1 MSDIPSVKLNNG
13 LAMPQFGLGV
23 WRIPEDE
30 AADNVQ
36 AAIAAGYR
44 LIDTAAIYRNE
55 AGVGEAVRQSGVP
68 RAELF
73 VTSKL
78 WNSDQG
84 YDSTIKAFE
93 ASLER
98 LGLDY
103 LDLYLIH
110 WPQPMY
116 DTYVESWKAMERLYK
131 EGRVKAI
138 GVSNFQP
145 AHVERLAAECEVVPA
160 VNQVELHPLLTQ
172 AEVRAY
178 DAAHG
183 IVTESWSPLRGVIG
197 EGMPD
202 VLRDMAAKYG
212 KTPAQVVL
220 RWHIQLGL
228 VVIPRS
234 SKPERIRENRDIFD
248 FELDAADVQAISA
261 LNRDE
266 RLGAH
271 PDTMDKR

>member
-1 MSDIPSVKLNNG
+1 MTLNTG
-13 LAMPQFGLGV
+13 LVVPQFGLGV

-30 AADNVQ
+30 AAENVRT
-36 AAIAAGYR
+36 AIVAGYR
-44 LIDTAAIYRNE
+44 LIDTAAIYKNE
-55 AGVGEAVRQSGVP
+55 AGVGEGIRQSGVA
-68 RAELF
+68 REDLF

-84 YDSTIKAFE
+84 YDSTIKAFD

-98 LGLDY
+98 LGLEY

-116 DTYVESWKAMERLYK
+116 DTYVDSWKAMEKLYK

-138 GVSNFQP
+138 GVSNFHP
-145 AHVERLAAECEVVPA
+145 HHLERLAADCEVVPA
-160 VNQVELHPLLTQ
+160 VNQVELHPRLIQT
-172 AEVRAY
+172 EVRAY

-183 IVTESWSPLRGVIG
+183 IVTESWSPLRGVI
-197 EGMPD
+197 ENVPQEI
-202 VLRDMAAKYG
+202 AAIAEAHG

-234 SKPERIRENRDIFD
+234 SKAERIRENIDIFD
-248 FELDAADVQAISA
+248 FELSADEVEAISA
-261 LNRDE
+261 LHTGE
-266 RLGAH
+266 RLGAD
-271 PDTMDKR
+271 PDEMDKR

>member
-1 MSDIPSVKLNNG
+1 MTDIPTVKLNNG
-13 LAMPQFGLGV
+13 LTMPQFGLGV
-23 WRIPEDE
+23 WRIHEE
-30 AADNVQ
+30 AADIVK
-36 AAIAAGYR
+36 AALGYGYR
-44 LIDTAAIYRNE
+44 LIDTATIYRNE
-55 AGVGEAVRQSGVP
+55 KGVGEGIRQSGLP
-68 RAELF
+68 REELF

-78 WNSDQG
+78 WNTDQG
-84 YDSTIKAFE
+84 YDNTIRAYE

-116 DTYVESWKAMERLYK
+116 DTYVESWKAMEQLYK
-131 EGRVKAI
+131 DGRVKAI

-145 AHVERLAAECEVVPA
+145 AHLDRLAAECEIVPA

-172 AEVRAY
+172 ETVREY
-178 DAAHG
+178 NQKRG
-183 IVTESWSPLRGVIG
+183 IQTESWSPLRGVIG
-197 EGMPD
+197 ENMPE
-202 VLRDMAAKYG
+202 VLGELAAKYS

-234 SKPERIRENRDIFD
+234 SKPERLKENREIFD
-248 FELDAADVQAISA
+248 FELTAEDMEKIST
-261 LNRDE
+261 LNRNE
-266 RLGAH
+266 RLGND

>member
-1 MSDIPSVKLNNG
+1 MTDIPTVKLNNG

-23 WRIPEDE
+23 WRIHEETADIVK
-30 AADNVQ
+30 AALGY
-36 AAIAAGYR
+36 GYR

-55 AGVGEAVRQSGVP
+55 KGVGEGIRQSGLP
-68 RAELF
+68 RQELF

-78 WNSDQG
+78 WNTDQG
-84 YDSTIKAFE
+84 YDNTIRAYE

-116 DTYVESWKAMERLYK
+116 DTYVESWKAMEQLYK
-131 EGRVKAI
+131 DGRVKAI

-145 AHVERLAAECEVVPA
+145 AHLDRLAAECEIVPA

-172 AEVRAY
+172 ETVRAY
-178 DAAHG
+178 NQEHG
-183 IVTESWSPLRGVIG
+183 IQTESWSPLRGVVG
-197 EGMPD
+197 ENMPA
-202 VLRDMAAKYG
+202 VLGELAAKYG

-234 SKPERIRENRDIFD
+234 SKPERLKENREIFD
-248 FELDAADVQAISA
+248 FELTAEDMQKISA
-261 LNRDE
+261 LNRNE
-266 RLGAH
+266 RLGND